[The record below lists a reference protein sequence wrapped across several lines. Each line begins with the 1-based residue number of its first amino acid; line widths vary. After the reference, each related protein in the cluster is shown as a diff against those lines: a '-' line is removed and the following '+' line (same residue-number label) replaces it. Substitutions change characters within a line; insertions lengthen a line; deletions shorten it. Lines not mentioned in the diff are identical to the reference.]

1 MKKEIYLPYFEN
13 KKVTVMGLGLL
24 GRGLGDTDFL
34 AKNGAKLIVADKKTE
49 TELASSLSALSKYE
63 NIIYHFGEH
72 KIEDFENR
80 DFILK
85 AAGVAYDNEYIT
97 HAKSKNIPIF
107 MSASLLSDI
116 VMNNLPNVKIIGIT
130 GTRGKSTTTQMIA
143 HILKSTDKKVSLGGN
158 IRGVANLPLLDE
170 IEDGDFLVL
179 ELDSWQLQGFGD
191 MKISPHIAVFT
202 SFLDDHM
209 NYYKND
215 KELYFNDKANIY
227 RNQKELDVLI
237 VSPPAEEEIKKRD
250 PNQEIVIAVNS
261 HIETNLIGE
270 HNQIAAKLAYEVAS
284 QCGLDDMSIREAIAS
299 FKAVEGRLEDMGFYK
314 TNLINLD
321 EIQGKDNV
329 SSEVYKSYSE
339 RETEVFDEEVRQINK
354 VCKGI
359 RVFNDNNGTTGDATI
374 KALESITATFN
385 LKPILIVGGND
396 KGLPIDNLEKSI
408 KENTKAVIY
417 LSGTGTD
424 RLNLTKEYEFEKL
437 SDCVDKAFSLA
448 SEGDIILFSPAFASF
463 SKYFN
468 NEYEKNDEF
477 VKSVQKYS

>member
-24 GRGLGDTDFL
+24 GRGLGDTEFL
-34 AKNGAKLIVADKKTE
+34 AKNKVELIVTDKKTE
-49 TELASSLSALSKYE
+49 KELASSLLALSKYE
-63 NIIYHFGEH
+63 NIIYHLGEH

-85 AAGVAYDNEYIT
+85 AAGVAYDNEYIA

-116 VMNNLPNVKIIGIT
+116 VMKNLPNVKIIGIT

-143 HILKSTDKKVSLGGN
+143 HILKSVDKKVHLGGN
-158 IRGVANLPLLDE
+158 IRGIANLPLLDE
-170 IEDGDFLVL
+170 IEDGDFLIL

-237 VSPPAEEEIKKRD
+237 VSPDAEEEIKKRD
-250 PNQEIVIAVNS
+250 QNQGMIIAVNS

-284 QCGLDDMSIREAIAS
+284 QCGLDDTAIREAIAT
-299 FKAVEGRLEDMGFYK
+299 FKAVEGRLENMGRF
-314 TNLINLD
+314 
-321 EIQGKDNV
+321 QG
-329 SSEVYKSYSE
+329 
-339 RETEVFDEEVRQINK
+339 IH
-354 VCKGI
+354 I
-359 RVFNDNNGTTGDATI
+359 FNDNNGTTSDATI
-374 KALESITATFN
+374 KALESITTTYN
-385 LKPILIVGGND
+385 LQPILIVGGND

-424 RLNLTKEYEFEKL
+424 RLNFPKEYEFEKL
-437 SDCVDKAFSLA
+437 SDCVDKAFA
-448 SEGDIILFSPAFASF
+448 IAGEGDIILFSPAFASF

-477 VKSVQKYS
+477 VKSVQKYV